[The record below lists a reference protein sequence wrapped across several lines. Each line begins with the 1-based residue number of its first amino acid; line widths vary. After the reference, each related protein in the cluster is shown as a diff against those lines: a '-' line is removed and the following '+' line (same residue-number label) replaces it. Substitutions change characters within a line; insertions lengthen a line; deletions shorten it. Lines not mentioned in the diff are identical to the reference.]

1 MPIPGKRQ
9 ALRSGSVEVSPASP
23 ISETPEYDTCTS
35 TTVCGGLH
43 GGENGPAGGGPAM
56 MVPVVC
62 PLRTG
67 KDCVCVIGVVTDCLL
82 LALGWLPPPLTQ
94 AYTAVAESMC
104 KVIDSVVTVL
114 PSPASLK
121 FETW

>member
-9 ALRSGSVEVSPASP
+9 ALRSGSAEVSPASP
-23 ISETPEYDTCTS
+23 VSETPVYDTCTS

-43 GGENGPAGGGPAM
+43 GGLNGPAGGGPTAR
-56 MVPVVC
+56 VPVVD

-67 KDCVCVIGVVTDCLL
+67 KEPVLLTCPVTDCLFV
-82 LALGWLPPPLTQ
+82 ALGWLPPPLMQ
-94 AYTAVAESMC
+94 AYVAVAVADR
-104 KVIDSVVTVL
+104 VIASVDTVL

-121 FETW
+121 FATW